1 MRKFDTDTLNI
12 ITAFE
17 NITGTEVRDCINSNV
32 VYFVVNTGKI
42 ATTIGKNGKNI
53 KTAENILKKPI
64 KVFEWNEDERQFLKN
79 MIPKAQKIQ
88 ISGENAVVALSQ
100 ENRGA
105 IIGKDGNN
113 INTIR
118 KFLER
123 NSNIKKLKI
132 L

>member
-1 MRKFDTDTLNI
+1 MRKFDTELIRI

-42 ATTIGKNGKNI
+42 AITIGKNGKNI
-53 KTAENILKKPI
+53 KTAERILKKAI
-64 KVFEWNEDERQFLKN
+64 KVFEWNEDSKEFLNN
-79 MIPKAQKIQ
+79 MIPKAKKIQ
-88 ISGENAVVALSQ
+88 INGDSAVVTLSH

-105 IIGKDGNN
+105 VIGKGGDN
-113 INTIR
+113 INAIR

-123 NSNIKKLKI
+123 NSVIKKLKV

>member
-1 MRKFDTDTLNI
+1 MRKFDTELIQI

-42 ATTIGKNGKNI
+42 AITIGKNGKNI
-53 KTAENILKKPI
+53 KTAERILKKAI
-64 KVFEWNEDERQFLKN
+64 KVFEWNEDSKEFLNN

-88 ISGENAVVALSQ
+88 IKGDSAVVTLSY

-105 IIGKDGNN
+105 VIGKGGDN
-113 INTIR
+113 INAIR

-123 NSNIKKLKI
+123 NSTIKKLKV

>member
-1 MRKFDTDTLNI
+1 MRKFDTELIQI

-42 ATTIGKNGKNI
+42 ALTIGKNGKNI
-53 KTAENILKKPI
+53 KTAERILKKAI
-64 KVFEWNEDERQFLKN
+64 KVFEWNENSKEFLNN

-88 ISGENAVVALSQ
+88 INGDSAVVILSR

-105 IIGKDGNN
+105 VIGKGGDN
-113 INTIR
+113 INAIR

-123 NSNIKKLKI
+123 NSTIKKLKVV
-132 L
+132 

>member
-1 MRKFDTDTLNI
+1 MRNFDTDIIKI

-17 NITGTEVRDCINSNV
+17 NITGTEVRDCINSKI
-32 VYFVVNTGKI
+32 VYFVVNKGKI

-53 KTAENILKKPI
+53 KTAERILKKSI
-64 KVFEWNEDERQFLKN
+64 KVFEWDEDDEQFLKN

-88 ISGENAVVALSQ
+88 INGESAVVTLSH

-105 IIGKDGNN
+105 VIGKQGNN
-113 INTIR
+113 INAIR

-123 NSNIKKLKI
+123 NSKIKKLKI

>member
-1 MRKFDTDTLNI
+1 MRNFDTELIRI

-42 ATTIGKNGKNI
+42 AITIGKNGKNI
-53 KTAENILKKPI
+53 KTAERILKKAI
-64 KVFEWNEDERQFLKN
+64 KVFEWNEDSEEFLKN
-79 MIPKAQKIQ
+79 MIPKAQKIR
-88 ISGENAVVALSQ
+88 INGDSAVVTLSH

-105 IIGKDGNN
+105 VIGKDGDN
-113 INTIR
+113 INAIR

-123 NSNIKKLKI
+123 NSTIKKLKV